1 MHEAYYQN
9 KVYPLQNE
17 FLDLVKSAPVAFYLT
32 GGTALSRFYLNHRY
46 SDDLDFFVNQ
56 DPKFKRHCNQIVKLI
71 QEKGIKLEIGATSD
85 SFLRMFIEKD
95 KIRLKVDFVN
105 DVSFHYGSFEQFAI
119 FDNVDNWRNI
129 LSNKICA
136 LSRYEPKDV
145 VDILFVA
152 KTYHFEWEEILK
164 EAQKKDLWVEPIE
177 VSKIIRE
184 FRPELFNSISW
195 VNPVNVDELTGS
207 IKTLYKDIF
216 YGRANSLRC

>member
-1 MHEAYYQN
+1 MHEVYYQN

-46 SDDLDFFVNQ
+46 SDALDFFVNQ
-56 DPKFKRHCNQIVKLI
+56 DPKFKRQCNQSVQLI
-71 QEKGIKLEIGATSD
+71 QEKRITLEIGATSD
-85 SFLRMFIEKD
+85 SFLRMFIEKN
-95 KIRLKVDFVN
+95 KIRLKIDFVN
-105 DVSFHYGSFEQFAI
+105 DVSFHYGNFEQFAI
-119 FDNVDNWRNI
+119 FDKVDNWRNI

-164 EAQKKDLWVEPIE
+164 EAQEKDLWVEPIE

-184 FRPELFNSISW
+184 FKPELFNSISW
-195 VNPVNVDELTGS
+195 VNPVNVDELTVS
-207 IKTLYKDIF
+207 LKSLYKDIF

>member
-1 MHEAYYQN
+1 MHETYYQN

-17 FLDLVKSAPVAFYLT
+17 FFDLVKSASVAFYLT

-56 DPKFKRHCNQIVKLI
+56 DPKFKRHCNRIVKLVKG
-71 QEKGIKLEIGATSD
+71 KGITLEIGATSD
-85 SFLRMFIEKD
+85 SYLRMFIEKD
-95 KIRLKVDFVN
+95 KIHLKVDFVN

-119 FDNVDNWRNI
+119 YDKVDNWRNI

-164 EAQKKDLWVEPIE
+164 EAQEKDLWVDPLE

-184 FRPELFNSISW
+184 FGPELFNSISW
-195 VNPVNVDELTGS
+195 VDRKSVV
-207 IKTLYKDIF
+207 
-216 YGRANSLRC
+216 

>member
-1 MHEAYYQN
+1 MHEVYYQN

-46 SDDLDFFVNQ
+46 SDALDFFVNQ
-56 DPKFKRHCNQIVKLI
+56 DPKFKRQCNQSVQLI
-71 QEKGIKLEIGATSD
+71 QEKRITLEIGATSD
-85 SFLRMFIEKD
+85 SFLRMFIEKN
-95 KIRLKVDFVN
+95 KIRLKIDFVN

-119 FDNVDNWRNI
+119 FDKVDNWRNI

-164 EAQKKDLWVEPIE
+164 EAQEKDLWVEPIE

-184 FRPELFNSISW
+184 FKPELFNSISW
-195 VNPVNVDELTGS
+195 VNPVNVDELTVS
-207 IKTLYKDIF
+207 LKSLYKDIF